1 MQQAAEY
8 TVAQFFPGDLLRYR
22 CIVRQ
27 KCERHSA
34 LVTDHLL
41 MAGEN
46 QFHAVPQS
54 QLELLQFDF
63 LNQIF
68 STEIARL
75 EDLL

>member
-1 MQQAAEY
+1 MQQAAEH
-8 TVAQFFPGDLLRYR
+8 TVVQFLPGGLLGYN

-46 QFHAVPQS
+46 QFHAVP
-54 QLELLQFDF
+54 
-63 LNQIF
+63 
-68 STEIARL
+68 
-75 EDLL
+75 